1 MYQFAKSFW
10 QTFILHCIV
19 SIYYVCMFAQT
30 AVSMKCSK
38 GNYIPKSFF
47 IHSTVPEVCTV
58 DVHLTT
64 QYIRTNNMS

>member
-1 MYQFAKSFW
+1 MYQFANRFGRHLSS
-10 QTFILHCIV
+10 IV
-19 SIYYVCMFAQT
+19 SLVLYYVCMFVQT